1 MDIIKLQI
9 ASKSE
14 YMKTVRLTSTSLAS
28 CLDFDI
34 EKIEDLRVIVQE
46 ACNLYIDSD
55 KIDIT
60 YKLQNESIEIEV
72 RGDKKTIIN
81 KEDLGVQILKALSDE
96 VFRWR

>member
-1 MDIIKLQI
+1 
-9 ASKSE
+9 
-14 YMKTVRLTSTSLAS
+14 MKTVRLTSTSLAS

-60 YKLQNESIEIEV
+60 YKLQMN
-72 RGDKKTIIN
+72 
-81 KEDLGVQILKALSDE
+81 L
-96 VFRWR
+96 

>member
-34 EKIEDLRVIVQE
+34 EK
-46 ACNLYIDSD
+46 
-55 KIDIT
+55 
-60 YKLQNESIEIEV
+60 
-72 RGDKKTIIN
+72 
-81 KEDLGVQILKALSDE
+81 
-96 VFRWR
+96 